1 MARPA
6 VNSTL
11 PENGQ
16 TTVKAAINLNYVVHG
31 LDASV
36 STQNPELEYNFKS
49 TLSNFIAAFP
59 PNQIRSLTTRAR
71 YCICLRLLN

>member
-16 TTVKAAINLNYVVHG
+16 TTVKATINLNYVVHG

-49 TLSNFIAAFP
+49 NFTQFCSGISSKSDPVSYHACP
-59 PNQIRSLTTRAR
+59 VL
-71 YCICLRLLN
+71 